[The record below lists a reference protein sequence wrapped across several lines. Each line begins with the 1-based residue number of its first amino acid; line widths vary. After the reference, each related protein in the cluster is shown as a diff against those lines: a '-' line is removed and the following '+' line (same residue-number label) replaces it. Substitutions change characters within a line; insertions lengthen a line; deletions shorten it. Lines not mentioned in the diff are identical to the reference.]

1 MNPRFSGK
9 EALVTG
15 AASGIGRAVALALAA
30 EGARVRA
37 VDRNKAGLEALVHLA
52 PENVTPIVCDLADGF
67 AWRRLLDSLPPPEIL
82 VNSAAVSLPTSPST
96 PDDPAWEQTFAVNF
110 RAIVESCKDAAERM
124 PEGGR
129 IINLSSVQGRLYE
142 RGNLAYGVAKAAVE
156 QLTRGMA
163 VELAPRKI
171 LVNAV
176 APGFVDTAMS
186 RAGGVNEL
194 ETDWFRER
202 YVEQGRIPLRRP
214 AQPEEIAHVVL
225 FLASPEN
232 TYLTGQIITVDGG
245 LSLTL

>member
-1 MNPRFSGK
+1 MTPRFLEK
-9 EALVTG
+9 QALVTG

-30 EGARVRA
+30 EGARVHA
-37 VDRNKAGLEALVHLA
+37 VDRDETGLASLVCT
-52 PENVTPIVCDLADGF
+52 ENLTISPCDLADRS
-67 AWRRLLDSLPPPEIL
+67 AWRRTLRALPPPEIL
-82 VNSAAVSLPTSPST
+82 VNSAAVSLPSSPCMR
-96 PDDPAWEQTFAVNF
+96 DDPAWEQTFAVNF
-110 RAIVESCKDAAERM
+110 DALVEACKDAVERM
-124 PEGGR
+124 PENGR
-129 IINLSSVQGRLYE
+129 IINLSSIQGRLYE

-176 APGFVDTAMS
+176 APGFVNTAMS
-186 RAGGVNEL
+186 RASGINEL
-194 ETDWFRER
+194 ETEWFQER
-202 YVEQGRIPLRRP
+202 YIAQGRIPLRRP
-214 AQPEEIAHVVL
+214 AQPEEIACVVL